1 LTQRLVVRLL
11 ILAVALIASALLME
25 RALVT
30 ERALGARNVA
40 QYISGQTF
48 ATADHA
54 HIRYR
59 LLDAERRDATMVFL
73 LGLNGGMEQAGDF
86 QWAVSS
92 AVASLADDRAGDGF
106 NEGATTHSAEL
117 TRRLVVRLLIVAVAL
132 VAGAL
137 LTELALEARDVA
149 RYMPGQTF
157 ATVGDARI
165 RYRLLGADRPGTTV
179 VFLSG
184 LNGSIEQTDAL
195 QRAVSSAMPSLAY
208 DRAGYGFSKGSTAHN
223 AEEQAKELAALLH
236 ALKLE
241 GPVVLVAYSFSG
253 PLARVF
259 AGRFPEKTAGMYLIE
274 PSMPEV
280 NERMPQLHPPRRS
293 LVRFIVHQLLA
304 SSLGYIR
311 LTQRMR
317 SWQGPV
323 SLVEQRAEA
332 VLARRPHYWALAQEW
347 YALPESWRQTLESPI
362 PPSLPLEVAFPKQI
376 ADEETSRAKLYAELV
391 AELVAR
397 SSRGKLLELERVDH
411 SELLQA
417 GPVLDRLVVRINLL
431 AQADAQW

>member
-1 LTQRLVVRLL
+1 LTRRLVVRLL
-11 ILAVALIASALLME
+11 IVAAALFWSALLTE
-25 RALVT
+25 LAL
-30 ERALGARNVA
+30 EARDVA
-40 QYISGQTF
+40 QYMSGQTF
-48 ATADHA
+48 ATVGDE
-54 HIRYR
+54 HIRHR
-59 LLDAERRDATMVFL
+59 MLGAERPGPTVVFL
-73 LGLNGGMEQAGDF
+73 SGLNGSIEQKDDF
-86 QWAVSS
+86 KWAVSS
-92 AVASLADDRAGDGF
+92 AVTSLADDRAGYGF
-106 NEGATTHSAEL
+106 SEGATTHSAEL

-132 VAGAL
+132 VASAL

-157 ATVGDARI
+157 ATVGNARI
-165 RYRLLGADRPGTTV
+165 RYRLLGAERPGATV

-195 QRAVSSAMPSLAY
+195 QQAVSSAMPSLAY
-208 DRAGYGFSKGSTAHN
+208 DRAGYGFSRGSTAHN

-241 GPVVLVAYSFSG
+241 APVVLVAYSFSG

-280 NERMPQLHPPRRS
+280 NERMPQLHPPRRA
-293 LVRFIVHQLLA
+293 LMRFIVHQLLA

-317 SWQGPV
+317 SWQGPP

-347 YALPESWRQTLESPI
+347 YALPESWRQALDSAI

-376 ADEETSRAKLYAELV
+376 PEEETSRAKLYAELV

-417 GPVLDRLVVRINLL
+417 GPVLDRLVVRIKLL